1 MAPKRGD
8 TKTQNGKKYRYGYKN
23 GKLMWIQDRSGF
35 NPKLGEKLKIAG
47 KKIKQGVGK
56 AYNKAFGNPKTN
68 VNKQYKSETWKKK
81 PNEKFATWRE
91 DSTENKKLQKERKS
105 GKDETYT
112 RVTSSN
118 KNKQSNQH
126 KKTDSSSKNSS
137 SSSGKKMGAIE
148 KKNRKIHGDK
158 AINKLKIK
166 HADWKKARKEGTLD
180 KWKEKYKKK

>member
-23 GKLMWIQDRSGF
+23 GKLMWIQDQSGF

-47 KKIKQGVGK
+47 KKIKQGVGNVK
-56 AYNKAFGNPKTN
+56 NKVFGTPKE
-68 VNKQYKSETWKKK
+68 KQNWSGETKTKT
-81 PNEKFATWRE
+81 PNDKLKTWRV
-91 DSTENKKLQKERKS
+91 DSKENKKLQKERKS

-137 SSSGKKMGAIE
+137 SSSGKKMHALE
-148 KKNRKIHGDK
+148 RKNRKIHGDK
-158 AINKLKIK
+158 AIDALKIK
-166 HADWKKARKEGTLD
+166 HKEWKAARKAGTLD
-180 KWKEKYKKK
+180 EWKKKYKKK